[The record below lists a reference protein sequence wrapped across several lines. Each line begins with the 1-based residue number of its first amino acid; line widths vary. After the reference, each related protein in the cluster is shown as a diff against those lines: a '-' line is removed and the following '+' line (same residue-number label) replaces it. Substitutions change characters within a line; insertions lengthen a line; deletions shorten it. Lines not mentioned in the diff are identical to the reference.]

1 MPINI
6 FGEHTTT
13 IYPFYFGFLKNL
25 AQSVLSAKQQVMHI
39 ENLSSSRRVSL
50 SKHKQRFIQMIFV
63 VGNGPVGGQYSN
75 PSSRA
80 DSRTQLSNR
89 WRSNIVDFP
98 CNDTFYYPSHNTYT
112 F

>member
-1 MPINI
+1 
-6 FGEHTTT
+6 
-13 IYPFYFGFLKNL
+13 
-25 AQSVLSAKQQVMHI
+25 MHI

-89 WRSNIVDFP
+89 WRSNIVDFLAMIP
-98 CNDTFYYPSHNTYT
+98 FPLPATINTH
-112 F
+112 FRP